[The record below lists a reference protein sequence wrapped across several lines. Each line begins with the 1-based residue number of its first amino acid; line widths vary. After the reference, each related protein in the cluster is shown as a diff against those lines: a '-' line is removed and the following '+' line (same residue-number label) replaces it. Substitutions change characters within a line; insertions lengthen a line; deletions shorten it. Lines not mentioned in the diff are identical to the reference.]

1 MKPQPI
7 SQPKSSATLPQ
18 QVWATLNPSQQK
30 TVLQTLVQ
38 MCYQLINQQGQEKK
52 DEPISER

>member
-7 SQPKSSATLPQ
+7 SQPKPSATLPQ

-30 TVLQTLVQ
+30 TVLQILVQ
-38 MCYQLINQQGQEKK
+38 LCSQLISQQNQEKK
-52 DEPISER
+52 DEPVSE